1 MFVLRHADGT
11 KRAAQSGAAQMPR
24 RAALSRVE
32 RPEISSAFLQRHAR
46 RDGASARGEGGTGGA
61 AGAVANDA
69 DAAREVRVLEDATFV
84 LELSSAFE
92 RLHPALTAT
101 GKLVAESVA
110 KTVTA
115 HAKARVSMTARAA
128 ALAELER
135 ECVKS
140 GAEGGGGD
148 GVDALLRE
156 LVERATQVSFLFVPL
171 HFTRILLTV

>member
-69 DAAREVRVLEDATFV
+69 DAAREVRVLEDANLAAIHAGRAVVATSDIQF
-84 LELSSAFE
+84 AR
-92 RLHPALTAT
+92 RL
-101 GKLVAESVA
+101 
-110 KTVTA
+110 
-115 HAKARVSMTARAA
+115 R
-128 ALAELER
+128 
-135 ECVKS
+135 
-140 GAEGGGGD
+140 GD
-148 GVDALLRE
+148 RC
-156 LVERATQVSFLFVPL
+156 
-171 HFTRILLTV
+171 